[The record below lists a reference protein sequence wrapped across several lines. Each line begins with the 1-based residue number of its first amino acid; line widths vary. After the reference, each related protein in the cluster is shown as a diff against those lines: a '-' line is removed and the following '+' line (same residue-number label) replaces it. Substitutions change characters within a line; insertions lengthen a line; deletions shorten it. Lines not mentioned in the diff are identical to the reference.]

1 MIRMA
6 VVFLDWVAGAGSKKG
21 VASATP
27 FRFAIGNSIDPGG
40 LFLAGVL
47 LSQFD
52 LDLVVI
58 AIIDQ
63 ADEVLALLNSIELQ
77 ALDRRAD
84 PLTRATN

>member
-1 MIRMA
+1 VL
-6 VVFLDWVAGAGSKKG
+6 VVEKG
-21 VASATP
+21 VEFATP
-27 FRFAIGNSIDPGG
+27 FPFAIGNSIDPGG
-40 LFLAGVL
+40 LFLAGAL